1 MKNTIKS
8 WGRKLSES
16 FVRIGTY
23 RRIAITLKPRFR
35 NDTLANVKAVV
46 FVAFSNEGELDIQ
59 VSTGNKG
66 WKRLLKVN
74 LDTVPELEE

>member
-35 NDTLANVKAVV
+35 NDTSANVKAVV

-59 VSTGNKG
+59 VSTGDKE
-66 WKRLLKVN
+66 WKRLLRTN
-74 LDTVPELEE
+74 LNTDVEEGE